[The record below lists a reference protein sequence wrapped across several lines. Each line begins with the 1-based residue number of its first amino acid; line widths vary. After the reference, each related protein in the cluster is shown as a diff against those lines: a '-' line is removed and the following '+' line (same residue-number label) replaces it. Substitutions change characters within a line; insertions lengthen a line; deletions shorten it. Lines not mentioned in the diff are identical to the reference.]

1 MFRDHVSIIEN
12 ASVIDADDWV
22 IKPYVYLSAAGAH
35 SGHAAL
41 LQPISYAKVIEARGM
56 WSRGVWAASFETPF
70 NSLAGDYVDFAYPA
84 DGYVGNNESG
94 KWQSPL
100 QLQAVPMAFH
110 YMNIDPIGPIMSGS
124 TVVHPMIS
132 HIQVFPYR
140 EFEPVA

>member
-12 ASVIDADDWV
+12 ASVI
-22 IKPYVYLSAAGAH
+22 
-35 SGHAAL
+35 
-41 LQPISYAKVIEARGM
+41 EA
-56 WSRGVWAASFETPF
+56 RGVWANSFETPF

-84 DGYVGNNESG
+84 DGYVGNGESG

-100 QLQAVPMAFH
+100 RLQAVPMAFH

-132 HIQVFPYR
+132 HIQAIKDLKGDWGGVID
-140 EFEPVA
+140 

>member
-12 ASVIDADDWV
+12 A
-22 IKPYVYLSAAGAH
+22 
-35 SGHAAL
+35 
-41 LQPISYAKVIEARGM
+41 KVVEARGM
-56 WSRGVWAASFETPF
+56 WLCGVWANSFETPF

-84 DGYVGNNESG
+84 DGYVGNGESG

-100 QLQAVPMAFH
+100 QLQAVPMAFN
-110 YMNIDPIGPIMSGS
+110 YMNIEPIGPIMFGS